1 MQLEGVTEIKDLAGP
16 LGTTTSTLYGRTQR
30 DRIPYEEIHAYCKA
44 NNISL
49 EWVFNGYGPQKVDN
63 IASGG
68 EPLNINAEQLTNLL
82 IALKESPDIPE
93 DKLVTIVS
101 FVLSRE
107 GESSISK
114 MDLEV
119 LFNLAT

>member
-1 MQLEGVTEIKDLAGP
+1 
-16 LGTTTSTLYGRTQR
+16 
-30 DRIPYEEIHAYCKA
+30 
-44 NNISL
+44 
-49 EWVFNGYGPQKVDN
+49 VFNGYGPQKVDN